1 MTFPLLWHLCYF
13 SNLRENSQVLATI
26 AVHSTTFYISIAV
39 FNSLL
44 KKKLKKEMDMEKA
57 GPSTRNPERQ
67 LPNKRKRYS
76 SKFFCF
82 RRKVP
87 LTQFWTK
94 KPRKAKK
101 TCWWEKCMS
110 FLVRCFIRRDNSVH
124 RMLCLRSKRTKAQKL
139 ECDPPNVSICKG
151 NYNLNSP

>member
-1 MTFPLLWHLCYF
+1 
-13 SNLRENSQVLATI
+13 
-26 AVHSTTFYISIAV
+26 
-39 FNSLL
+39 
-44 KKKLKKEMDMEKA
+44 MDMEKA

-110 FLVRCFIRRDNSVH
+110 FLVRCFIRRVQCSSHVMYTGLFVAREQKRKNWNVIHPTFPFAKAIITWTVH
-124 RMLCLRSKRTKAQKL
+124 RHVYFTAECWQSVGQSVRRS
-139 ECDPPNVSICKG
+139 VSFQPLYRLTESQTLKSDAHLII
-151 NYNLNSP
+151 